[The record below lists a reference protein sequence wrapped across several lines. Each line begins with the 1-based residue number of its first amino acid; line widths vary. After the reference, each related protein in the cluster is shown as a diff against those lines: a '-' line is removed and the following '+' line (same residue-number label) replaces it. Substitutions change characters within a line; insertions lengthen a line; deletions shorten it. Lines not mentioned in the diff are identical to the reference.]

1 MATTLFKIVFAG
13 QLRDGVDLQTAK
25 LNLARLFGSEVVAVE
40 KLFNGETVTL
50 KRGLTETDAQTYL
63 DTLRDAGIEAQVE
76 ADPALSLNL
85 DEVQT
90 DIERPPA
97 EPFSPYAP
105 PRAPVVEQMTGHG
118 ELKALSFQGRIGR
131 VRYLAWTLAAFTV
144 LMLAIGVCV
153 SVMSFSLVG
162 GGLLIALTMAAFVV
176 VSFQIGCQRLHDL
189 GWSGWLLLLT
199 LVPYVGSVFL
209 LLLVVIPGNKTA
221 NRYGPL
227 PPPNNRG
234 VKIVACLWLL
244 PIVLSFIGGMTGGLD
259 QLREEVDAT
268 TTQYEQSLLDNDGP
282 EVPGDDRQQEEND
295 Q

>member
-13 QLRDGVDLQTAK
+13 QLREGVDLHTAK

-40 KLFNGETVTL
+40 RLFNGETVTL
-50 KRGLTETDAQTYL
+50 KRGLTEADAQIYL
-63 DTLRDAGIEAQVE
+63 ETLRDAGIEAQVA

-85 DEVQT
+85 DEVKT
-90 DIERPPA
+90 DT

-105 PRAPVVEQMTGHG
+105 PRAPVVEQMTGYG
-118 ELKALSFQGRIGR
+118 ELKVFSAQGRVGR
-131 VRYLAWTLAAFTV
+131 VRYLAWTLAAFAG
-144 LMLAIGVCV
+144 LMLAIGICV
-153 SVMSFSLVG
+153 SALSLSLVG
-162 GGLLIALTMAAFVV
+162 GGLLIALTMLAFVV

-199 LVPYVGSVFL
+199 LVPYLGSVFL
-209 LLLVVIPGNKTA
+209 ILLVVIPGNKTA

-227 PPPNNRG
+227 PPPNTRG

-244 PIVLSFIGGMTGGLD
+244 PIVLSVIGGMTGGLD
-259 QLREEVDAT
+259 QFREEVDAT
-268 TTQYEQSLLDNDGP
+268 TMEYEQSLLDNDGP
-282 EVPGDDRQQEEND
+282 ELPSDDRQQEESD